1 MPIIAL
7 TVIHVVRPD
16 RVEPRRV
23 VNGEVRVTQPPNDQV
38 ALKLVCKNGAPP
50 PNPAQKQR
58 RYGLLIRSLSCDV
71 YYAPRPPLN

>member
-16 RVEPRRV
+16 RVEPRGV

-50 PNPAQKQR
+50 PNPR
-58 RYGLLIRSLSCDV
+58 RSSDATVFLFARLAATYITRLD
-71 YYAPRPPLN
+71 PL